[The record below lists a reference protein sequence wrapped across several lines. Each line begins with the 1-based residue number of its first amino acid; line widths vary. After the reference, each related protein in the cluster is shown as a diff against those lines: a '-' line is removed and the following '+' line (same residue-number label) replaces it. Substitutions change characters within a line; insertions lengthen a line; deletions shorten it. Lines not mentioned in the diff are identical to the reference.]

1 MMSEATYDERRGRL
15 ETYFNRT
22 AVDAWARL
30 TSNSPVSRI
39 RQTVRAGRDEM
50 RAVILSWLPDNLV
63 GLALLD
69 AGCGTGA
76 LAVAAAR
83 RGARVVAV
91 DIAET
96 LVGLARERAPADLAP
111 GVIEFRVGDMLSQD
125 LGDFT
130 HVVAMDSLI
139 HYPRTEIIRVLAAI
153 AARTSGSIVFTFAP
167 STPLLEVALLMGRLF
182 PRSDR
187 SPAILPV
194 TLAWLREAVAG
205 HAAFAG
211 WRVGRTARISRGFYT
226 SQALELVRG

>member
-1 MMSEATYDERRGRL
+1 MSEATYDERRGRL

-39 RQTVRAGRDEM
+39 RQTVRQGRDEM
-50 RAVILSWLPDNLV
+50 RAVLLSWLPSDLV
-63 GLALLD
+63 GSTLLD

-96 LVGLARERAPADLAP
+96 LVGLARERAPADLSP
-111 GVIEFRVGDMLSQD
+111 GGIDFRVGDMLSAD
-125 LGDFT
+125 LGEFT
-130 HVVAMDSLI
+130 HVAAMDSLI
-139 HYPRTEIIRVLAAI
+139 HYPRAEIVRVLAEI
-153 AARTSGSIVFTFAP
+153 TPRTRGSIVFTFAP

-194 TLAWLREAVAG
+194 TEAWLREAVGA